1 MGLRGQR
8 RPLDAV
14 GLVFRYEDMRV
25 QRSGL
30 SKDEI
35 ANLSCRQPGCKKKLG
50 FGRPDRLY
58 CSETC
63 RWKHREMERVRFNR
77 SELREKLCP
86 ECREVLLAEVRS
98 R

>member
-1 MGLRGQR
+1 MGR
-8 RPLDAV
+8 
-14 GLVFRYEDMRV
+14 VFRYEDMRV

-35 ANLSCRQPGCKKKLG
+35 ANLSCGQPGCKKKLG

-63 RWKHREMERVRFNR
+63 RWKHREMERVRFKR
-77 SELREKLCP
+77 SELLEKLCSS
-86 ECREVLLAEVRS
+86 CQKVLGLDINS
-98 R
+98 GMGP